1 MIFVDVR
8 SPKPLY
14 EQIKDSIRNQMIR
27 GLLQPDDKLPS
38 VRELARQAAIN
49 PNTIQKAYRDLEA
62 EGLIYTAPGRGCF
75 VAQPKAEYA
84 QRRKEELWR
93 QMEPLVAELR
103 YLGVDAQE
111 ICEQVKGGM
120 PGDD

>member
-8 SPKPLY
+8 SPMPLY
-14 EQIKDSIRNQMIR
+14 EQIKDSIRGQMMR
-27 GLLQPDDKLPS
+27 GLLQADDKLPS

-75 VAQPKAEYA
+75 VAAPGPEYTA
-84 QRRKEELWR
+84 KRKGELLAK
-93 QMEPLVAELR
+93 MKPLLAELR
-103 YLGVDAQE
+103 YLGVDADE
-111 ICEQVKGGM
+111 VCRCVKGEM
-120 PGDD
+120 TNDD